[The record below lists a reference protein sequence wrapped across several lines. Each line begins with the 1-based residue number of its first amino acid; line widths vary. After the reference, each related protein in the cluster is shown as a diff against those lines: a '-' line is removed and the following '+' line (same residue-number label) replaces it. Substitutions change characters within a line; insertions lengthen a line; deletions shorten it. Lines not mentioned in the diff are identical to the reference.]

1 MNGDRTVSTEC
12 KVRVTRP
19 ERQTTGLWS
28 WRDRREP
35 ARSGRTMC
43 VPISVAARRRKW
55 PSWQDSGPFMRSD
68 GSQVSVVRPGNILTV
83 QKMNR
88 LYCLALFI
96 SALFVSAM
104 AQATPRAA
112 LEFFRGTWTLQGH
125 ESTYSEV
132 CEWLPGG
139 GFLACRAEDR
149 SENAP
154 DFSLSVFGYSE
165 TDSTYTYNGFSGR
178 GSHRELRG
186 SLHGQV
192 WRLHGQAGRA
202 PNWRRW
208 QVTITP
214 TSSGFHFLEE
224 VSDNSGPW
232 REVVQLQYVRTSVS
246 GG

>member
-1 MNGDRTVSTEC
+1 MMVAKS
-12 KVRVTRP
+12 
-19 ERQTTGLWS
+19 QS
-28 WRDRREP
+28 
-35 ARSGRTMC
+35 SG
-43 VPISVAARRRKW
+43 
-55 PSWQDSGPFMRSD
+55 
-68 GSQVSVVRPGNILTV
+68 PGNIPTV

-88 LYCLALFI
+88 LCFVTLLI
-96 SALFVSAM
+96 SALSVSAM
-104 AQATPRAA
+104 AQTTPRAA
-112 LEFFRGTWTLQGH
+112 LEFFRGTWTLQGY

-132 CEWLPGG
+132 CDWLPGG

-154 DFSLSVFGYSE
+154 DYSLSVFGYSE

-192 WRLHGQAGRA
+192 WRFHGQAGRP

-214 TSSGFHFLEE
+214 TSNGFHFLEE